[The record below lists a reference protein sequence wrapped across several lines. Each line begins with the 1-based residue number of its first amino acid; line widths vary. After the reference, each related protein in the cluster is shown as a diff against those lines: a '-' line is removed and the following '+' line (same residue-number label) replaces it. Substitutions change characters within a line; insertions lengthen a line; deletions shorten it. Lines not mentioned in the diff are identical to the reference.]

1 MYINAYVAISHF
13 NPRSPHG
20 ERPRAGDERGGGKAF
35 QSTLPARGATA
46 VAALMIAVNGIS
58 IHAPRT
64 GSDRRSHQRR
74 TSRRRFQSTLPARGA
89 TQRRTSRRRKQ
100 RFQSTLPARGATR
113 RPNIVLCAKPDISI
127 HAPRTGSDALEKI
140 GTKPADSFQST
151 LPARGATRHDGR
163 RRTSAAAFQS
173 TLPARGATCTL
184 ADVVRGT
191 AISIHAPR
199 TGSDFLPPRGRL
211 VHTDFN
217 PRSPHGERPNGQR

>member
-151 LPARGATRHDGR
+151 LPARGAT
-163 RRTSAAAFQS
+163 
-173 TLPARGATCTL
+173 CTL

>member
-74 TSRRRFQSTLPARGA
+74 TSRR
-89 TQRRTSRRRKQ
+89 